1 VPASAEHGAYE
12 HRGVPQGLGDALL
25 LRQRGTS
32 RRVNPWRERLRVN
45 RMIRFVHYPLD
56 RLGAAPT
63 LRSAAEIA
71 KEPAYCAQRVAGCY
85 CNSYLVVAEDIARAD
100 DHRNRSNRLGLRSR
114 GESGGGDFT
123 AFRIPAP

>member
-1 VPASAEHGAYE
+1 MPASAENGAYE

-32 RRVNPWRERLRVN
+32 RRVNPWREWLRVN

-56 RLGAAPT
+56 GSGATTT

-71 KEPAYCAQRVAGCY
+71 KEPAY
-85 CNSYLVVAEDIARAD
+85 RA
-100 DHRNRSNRLGLRSR
+100 
-114 GESGGGDFT
+114 
-123 AFRIPAP
+123 